1 MKIMMNTVFII
12 FSVLSSALH
21 PFHISVTDI
30 EYDEEVKS
38 IEIAQKI
45 FIDDF
50 EEALAAFSNSKIDL
64 LDKSQKTSNDQLIE
78 HYISEK
84 FNIEINGKSVE
95 SDFLGTQLEEDA
107 IWCFLEV
114 SKVRKLNSIRIKNT
128 LFFELF
134 DDQMNLVHIKKDG
147 EIKSMRLIK
156 DKAERKFEYE

>member
-1 MKIMMNTVFII
+1 MIKTAFII
-12 FSVLSSALH
+12 FSILCNAWH

-30 EYDEEVKS
+30 EYDREVKS

-50 EEALAAFSNSKIDL
+50 EEALVAFSQSKINL
-64 LDKSQKTSNDQLIE
+64 LVKSQEDANNDLIGR
-78 HYISEK
+78 YLAEK
-84 FNIEINGKSVE
+84 LNIEINGKPVE
-95 SDFLGTQLEEDA
+95 AEFLGSQLDSDA

-114 SKVRKLNSIRIKNT
+114 SKVKKLKSIQIKNT

-156 DKAERKFEYE
+156 DRPERKFEYE